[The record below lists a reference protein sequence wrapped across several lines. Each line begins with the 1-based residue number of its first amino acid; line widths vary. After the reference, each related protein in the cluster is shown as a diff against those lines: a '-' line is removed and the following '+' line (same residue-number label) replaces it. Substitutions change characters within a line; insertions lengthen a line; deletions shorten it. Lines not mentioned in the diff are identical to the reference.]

1 MPGYITSSDQR
12 QWREPSDQTW
22 TGYKSLASK
31 NGPPGTGHC
40 RFGTHHPPPLT
51 RPDQRRPD
59 AIGQH
64 SQRCDRAG
72 FDQRAGRKAGVRGEV
87 AREKTVATRTRLLR
101 DFLQ

>member
-1 MPGYITSSDQR
+1 MDHPELAIGDLVHITR
-12 QWREPSDQTW
+12 
-22 TGYKSLASK
+22 
-31 NGPPGTGHC
+31 
-40 RFGTHHPPPLT
+40 PPLT